1 MRLHINPSVING
13 TIGVPGS
20 KSHTIRGVICGIL
33 ADGRSV
39 LKYPLESDDTKA
51 AIGAAR
57 ALGAE
62 VVQHPDHWEIF
73 GCGGIF
79 TPPAETIDMLNSGTS
94 LRLFFSAG
102 ARQNFPITFDGD
114 ASLRSRKMAT
124 LIQTLESLGCRC
136 TSLNGKCPVS
146 ICGPVRS
153 GKAVVDGESS
163 QFLSSLLFALPFADG
178 EFELELPFLNEKP
191 YVGITLSWLD
201 FLGIKYE
208 VSPDWLHWRIKGN
221 QKIAPFTKAIPA
233 DFSTAAFPLAA
244 GVLAGRELQ
253 ITNLDFNDCQGDK
266 VVFEHFK
273 TMGAR
278 MENKDFLT
286 IRGGTKL
293 RPGIFDL
300 NATPDALP
308 IMAVAAAFAHGETR
322 LINAPQARIK
332 ETDRIAVMA
341 GELTKMGVAV
351 EELPDGLVIHGTGKV
366 TGAKD
371 LDSHGDHRIVMSLAV
386 AALAADGASVIHDA
400 ECAGVTYPGF
410 FETFSALGA
419 DFTLTE

>member
-1 MRLHINPSVING
+1 MFLTIRPSSING
-13 TIGVPGS
+13 SIGVPGS

-33 ADGRSV
+33 AEGKSI
-39 LKYPLESDDTKA
+39 LKFPLESDDTKA
-51 AIGAAR
+51 AIGAAK

-62 VVQHPDHWEIF
+62 VVKFTDHWEIT

-79 TPPAETIDMLNSGTS
+79 RDPGKTIDMLNSGTS

-102 ARQNFPITFDGD
+102 ARQNFPIAFDGD
-114 ASLRSRKMAT
+114 ASLRTRKMAT

-136 TSLNGKCPVS
+136 TSQNGKCPVS

-208 VSPDWLHWRIKGN
+208 VSEDWLHWHIKGN
-221 QKIAPFTKAIPA
+221 QKITAFERAIPA

-244 GVLAGRELQ
+244 GVLAGGELEL
-253 ITNLDFNDCQGDK
+253 TNLDFNDCQGDK

-273 TMGAR
+273 AMGAK
-278 MENKDFLT
+278 MEYGNTLT
-286 IRGGTKL
+286 IRGGASLK
-293 RPGIFDL
+293 PGIFDL

-308 IMAVAAAFAHGETR
+308 VMAVAAAFAKGETR
-322 LINAPQARIK
+322 LVNAPQARIK

-341 GELTKMGVAV
+341 QELTKMGVAV
-351 EELPDGLVIHGTGKV
+351 EELPDGLVIHGTGIVK
-366 TGAKD
+366 GARD

-386 AALAADGASVIHDA
+386 AALAAQGESVICNA

-410 FETFSALGA
+410 FETFKNLGA
-419 DFTLTE
+419 DFTLS

>member
-1 MRLHINPSVING
+1 MFLTIQPSSING
-13 TIGVPGS
+13 SIGVPGS

-33 ADGRSV
+33 AEGKSI
-39 LKYPLESDDTKA
+39 LKFPLESDDTKA
-51 AIGAAR
+51 ATGAAK
-57 ALGAE
+57 ALGAGVE
-62 VVQHPDHWEIF
+62 KFADHWEIT

-79 TPPAETIDMLNSGTS
+79 RDPGKTIDMLNSGTS

-114 ASLRSRKMAT
+114 SSLRTRKMAT

-136 TSLNGKCPVS
+136 TSQNGKCPVS
-146 ICGPVRS
+146 ICGPVKS
-153 GKAVVDGESS
+153 GKAAVDGESS

-178 EFELELPFLNEKP
+178 EFDLELPFLNEKP

-208 VSPDWLHWRIKGN
+208 VSEDWLHWHIKGN
-221 QKIAPFTKAIPA
+221 QKINAFERAIPA

-244 GVLAGRELQ
+244 GVLAGGTLEL
-253 ITNLDFNDCQGDK
+253 TNLDFNDCQGDK
-266 VVFEHFK
+266 AVFEHFK
-273 TMGAR
+273 NMGAQ
-278 MENKDFLT
+278 MEYGNTLT
-286 IRGGTKL
+286 IHGGAPL
-293 RPGIFDL
+293 RPGVFDL

-308 IMAVAAAFAHGETR
+308 VMAVAAAFAKGETR

-341 GELTKMGVAV
+341 QELTKMGVAA
-351 EELPDGLVIHGTGKV
+351 EELPDGLVIHGTGVVKGS
-366 TGAKD
+366 TE

-386 AALAADGASVIHDA
+386 AALAAEGSSMIKNA

-410 FETFSALGA
+410 FETFKALGA
-419 DFTLTE
+419 DFTVS

>member
-1 MRLHINPSVING
+1 MILSIKPSRIKGV
-13 TIGVPGS
+13 IGVPGS

-33 ADGRSV
+33 ASGTST
-39 LKYPLESDDTKA
+39 LTYPLESDDTKA

-57 ALGAE
+57 ALGADVE
-62 VVQHPDHWEIF
+62 QFADHWKIY
-73 GCGGIF
+73 GCGGKF
-79 TPPAETIDMLNSGTS
+79 SNPGKTIDMFNSGTS
-94 LRLFFSAG
+94 LRLFFSAA
-102 ARQNFPITFDGD
+102 AREAFSVAFDGD

-124 LIQTLESLGCRC
+124 LIETLESLGCRC
-136 TSLNGKCPVS
+136 TSNNGKCPVS
-146 ICGPVRS
+146 ICGPIRS
-153 GKAVVDGESS
+153 GRAVVDGESS

-178 EFELELPFLNEKP
+178 EFDLDLSFLNEKP

-208 VSPDWLHWRIKGN
+208 VSPDWLHWHIKGN
-221 QKIAPFTKAIPA
+221 QKISAFSRAIPA

-244 GVLAGRELQ
+244 GVLAGEELK
-253 ITNLDFNDCQGDK
+253 ITNLDFSDCQGDK
-266 VVFEHFK
+266 VVFDHFK
-273 TMGAR
+273 AMGAQLDYGD
-278 MENKDFLT
+278 MLT
-286 IRGGTKL
+286 IRGGKKL
-293 RPGIFDL
+293 KGGIFDL

-308 IMAVAAAFAHGETR
+308 IMAVAAAFAEGETR

-341 GELTKMGVAV
+341 RELTKMGVDL

-366 TGAKD
+366 KGS
-371 LDSHGDHRIVMSLAV
+371 LELESYGDHRIVMSLAV
-386 AALAADGASVIHDA
+386 AALAAEGESAIRDA

-419 DFTLTE
+419 DFSLSE

>member
-1 MRLHINPSVING
+1 MDLYITPSRING
-13 TIGVPGS
+13 SLGVPGS

-33 ADGRSV
+33 AEGKSILR
-39 LKYPLESDDTKA
+39 YPLESDDTRA

-62 VVQHPDHWEIF
+62 VVQHDDFWEIS
-73 GCGGIF
+73 GCGGVF
-79 TPPAETIDMLNSGTS
+79 QAPGKTIDMLNSGTS
-94 LRLFFSAG
+94 LRLFYSCA
-102 ARQNFPITFDGD
+102 ARQDFPVTFDGD
-114 ASLRSRKMAT
+114 ASLRTRKMAT
-124 LIQTLESLGCRC
+124 LIETLESLGCRC
-136 TSLNGKCPVS
+136 TSVNGKCPVS

-153 GKAVVDGESS
+153 GKAQVDGESS

-208 VSPDWLHWRIKGN
+208 VSSDWLHWHIKGN
-221 QKIAPFTKAIPA
+221 QKINAFERAIPA

-244 GVLAGRELQ
+244 GVIAGGCLEM
-253 ITNLDFNDCQGDK
+253 TNLDFNDCQGDK
-266 VVFEHFK
+266 AVFEHVK
-273 TMGAR
+273 TMGAQLGYG
-278 MENKDFLT
+278 KTLT
-286 IRGGTKL
+286 VRGGVKL
-293 RPGIFDL
+293 KPGVFDL

-308 IMAVAAAFAHGETR
+308 VMAVAAAFAQGETR
-322 LINAPQARIK
+322 LVNAPQARIK

-366 TGAKD
+366 KGAQN
-371 LDSHGDHRIVMSLAV
+371 LNSHGDHRIVMSLAV
-386 AALAADGASVIHDA
+386 AALGAEGESVISEA

-410 FETFSALGA
+410 FETFKNLGA
-419 DFTLTE
+419 NFELK

>member
-1 MRLHINPSVING
+1 MFLTIQPSSING
-13 TIGVPGS
+13 SIGVPGS

-33 ADGRSV
+33 AEGKSI
-39 LKYPLESDDTKA
+39 LKFPLESDDTKA
-51 AIGAAR
+51 ATGAAK
-57 ALGAE
+57 ALGAGVE
-62 VVQHPDHWEIF
+62 KFADHWEIT

-79 TPPAETIDMLNSGTS
+79 RDPGKTIDMLNSGTS

-114 ASLRSRKMAT
+114 SSLRTRKMAT
-124 LIQTLESLGCRC
+124 LIKTLESLGCRC
-136 TSLNGKCPVS
+136 TSQNGKCPVS
-146 ICGPVRS
+146 ICGPVKS
-153 GKAVVDGESS
+153 GKAAVDGESS

-178 EFELELPFLNEKP
+178 EFDLELPFLNEKP

-208 VSPDWLHWRIKGN
+208 VSEDWLHWHIKGN
-221 QKIAPFTKAIPA
+221 QKINAFERAIPA

-244 GVLAGRELQ
+244 GVLAGGTLEL
-253 ITNLDFNDCQGDK
+253 TNLDFNDCQGDK
-266 VVFEHFK
+266 AVFEHFK
-273 TMGAR
+273 NMGAQ
-278 MENKDFLT
+278 MEYGNTLT
-286 IRGGTKL
+286 IHGGAPL
-293 RPGIFDL
+293 RPGVFDL

-308 IMAVAAAFAHGETR
+308 VMAVAAAFAKGETR
-322 LINAPQARIK
+322 LVNAPQARIK

-341 GELTKMGVAV
+341 QELTKMGVIV

-366 TGAKD
+366 KGSKE

-386 AALAADGASVIHDA
+386 AALAAEGSSVIKDA

-410 FETFSALGA
+410 FETFKALGA
-419 DFTLTE
+419 DFTVS